1 MHEMCAKTPMYQIQF
16 AGDDD
21 DDDDDDDAIQLVVM
35 TMMHKFAHKLKYIK
49 SNCWIPKTIPR
60 CVTCLYQLQTKCFI
74 P

>member
-35 TMMHKFAHKLKYIK
+35 TMMHKI
-49 SNCWIPKTIPR
+49 CT
-60 CVTCLYQLQTKCFI
+60 
-74 P
+74 